1 MKTYLLQP
9 PGTLALIGRAVSL
22 MAGIGAGGV
31 ALIERWSHYRVDCF
45 TVAGNR
51 CCWGHGHGGVLLIER
66 WSHYRVV

>member
-1 MKTYLLQP
+1 MA
-9 PGTLALIGRAVSL
+9 GIGAGGVALIERWSHYRVDCFTV
-22 MAGIGAGGV
+22 AGIGAGGV

-66 WSHYRVV
+66 